1 MPDKKDFYTVRELAD
16 VLNVTPETVRNFIR
30 TGVLKASKFNG
41 AYIIARAE
49 AEKIIEQR
57 SA

>member
-30 TGVLKASKFNG
+30 TGVLNASKFNG